1 MINLTPDEFVKVI
14 DLLSH
19 DHQRRLFF
27 KLAYYHGMRRGE
39 LLRLTAGDFRAD
51 TVTIRPLKR
60 RKDITVVQ
68 PLHPNEITDAAA
80 FLWIAPDGRLFP
92 WSPSKAS
99 NMVRQILTDAGIYTA
114 PYQKSLHSLRHS
126 CGRAIYRATHDIV
139 QVAEY
144 LRHASVESSR
154 IYAHPDASEIFETVR
169 KAL

>member
-19 DHQRRLFF
+19 DLQRRLFF

-39 LLRLTAGDFRAD
+39 LLKLTAEDFRGD

-68 PLHPNEITDAAA
+68 PLHPNERIDAAVLLA
-80 FLWIAPDGRLFP
+80 WKDGVLFP

-169 KAL
+169 RVL